1 MGRCDGELKSGETL
15 TKRTMLL
22 GCGRRLACRVVRGLI
37 GGPCPLMTGGDLC
50 AASRFPEKRRGRLRN
65 HMEGNESR
73 IKYSADER
81 ERPGNAA
88 VSVEDPN
95 PHGMSLAGAKYWLKP
110 YFRPKER
117 QSAGR
122 RIG

>member
-1 MGRCDGELKSGETL
+1 
-15 TKRTMLL
+15 
-22 GCGRRLACRVVRGLI
+22 
-37 GGPCPLMTGGDLC
+37 MTGCDLS
-50 AASRFPEKRRGRLRN
+50 AASRFAKKRRGRLRN

-73 IKYSADER
+73 IKQRADER
-81 ERPGNAA
+81 YRPGNAA
-88 VSVEDPN
+88 DLEDPN